1 MIDQRIQACTKI
13 YEDEFEILSRQ
24 FEKITQELDEKKNQ
38 FESMRVKMNLMS
50 VKITSYDKMIEGT
63 GYDVVLGDQA
73 HDLNKEVNGVNPEKI
88 LDYTIELNADPESIE
103 EESRKVYSGAD
114 RLLKS

>member
-1 MIDQRIQACTKI
+1 
-13 YEDEFEILSRQ
+13 
-24 FEKITQELDEKKNQ
+24 
-38 FESMRVKMNLMS
+38 MNLQS
-50 VKITSYDKMIEGT
+50 VKISSFEKMIEGV
-63 GYDVVLGDQA
+63 GHDVVLNDQA
-73 HDLNKEVNGVNPEKI
+73 HDLNRECNGIAPEKI